1 MGFQDILQNSK
12 EQLQEQ
18 CYFCQERKS
27 KFISFVIPSVGRKTI
42 INTIQSIKNNTI
54 EDWEI
59 VIVFDNVPKNKIP
72 LIEKDPRIFI
82 INIPKLGIGKNSAGN
97 VRNVAL
103 KLINSHWAGFV
114 DDDDTISIDYVC
126 NLQKEILTHPQSN
139 VVVFKLFRLTRR
151 NRILPPPNQFFLR
164 KGRVGISFCVNRKY
178 YQSKNIYFQ
187 PSKQED
193 WYYLRRVKILNG
205 KILIS
210 RFMCYFVNIPNT
222 NKLSQ
227 DISIKSLFW

>member
-1 MGFQDILQNSK
+1 MGFQEILQNSK

-18 CYFCQERKS
+18 GYFCQERKS

-59 VIVFDNVPKNKIP
+59 VIVFDNVPKDKIP

-82 INIPKLGIGKNSAGN
+82 INSPKLGIGKNSGGN

-103 KLINSHWAGFV
+103 KLINSDWTGFV
-114 DDDDTISIDYVC
+114 DDDDTISIDYI
-126 NLQKEILTHPQSN
+126 NKLQQEILEHPQSN
-139 VVVFKLFRLTRR
+139 VIVFKLFRLTRKK
-151 NRILPPPNQFFLR
+151 RILPPPNKFFLIE
-164 KGRVGISFCVNRKY
+164 GGVGISFCVNTKY
-178 YQSKNIYFQ
+178 YKSKNIYFQ
-187 PSKQED
+187 PSKIED
-193 WYYLRRVKILNG
+193 WNYLRRIKLLKG

-210 RFMCYFVNIPNT
+210 RFLCYFARIRNT

-227 DISIKSLFW
+227 EISSKSVFW